1 MSRSTDELID
11 DLSTGLKP
19 SGRLAPPMQRAGV
32 WLCVLLALIAAAAL
46 AFARFGGLVA
56 KMDQPRFA
64 LEVFAT
70 LATGVTGVIAAF
82 HLSLP
87 DRSRRWA
94 LLPLPAALLWL
105 GTSGF
110 GCWRSWATYGPKGLG
125 FGETAVCFVFIV
137 GASLPI
143 GGLLLFALSRAR
155 PLQPGATAAIGG
167 LGAAGLCAFAL
178 EFIHKPQTTVIDL
191 GFHLAAVAL
200 VVAAASAVGRAAMAR
215 A

>member
-1 MSRSTDELID
+1 MSRSTDDLISA
-11 DLSTGLKP
+11 LSTDLKP
-19 SGRLAPPMQRAGV
+19 SGRLAPPMLRAAV
-32 WLCVLLALIAAAAL
+32 WLGVLLALIAATAL
-46 AFARFGGLVA
+46 LFARFTGLVA

-94 LLPLPAALLWL
+94 LLPVPALLLWL
-105 GTSGF
+105 ATSGC
-110 GCWRSWATYGPKGLG
+110 GCWWSWVSLGPRGLG
-125 FGETAVCFVFIV
+125 LGETGQCFLFMV
-137 GASLPI
+137 GASVPI
-143 GGLLLFALSRAR
+143 GGLLLLALSRAR
-155 PLQPGATAAIGG
+155 PLQPAGTAAVGG

-178 EFIHKPQTTVIDL
+178 EFIHSAQTTVIDMAW
-191 GFHLAAVAL
+191 HLAAVAV
-200 VVAAASAVGRAAMAR
+200 VVAAASATGRAAMAR

>member
-1 MSRSTDELID
+1 MTRSTEDLIST
-11 DLSTGLKP
+11 LSTELKP
-19 SGRLAPPMQRAGV
+19 SGRLAPPMLRAV
-32 WLCVLLALIAAAAL
+32 ACLAVVLALIAFTAL
-46 AFARFGGLVA
+46 LFARFTGLVA

-64 LEVFAT
+64 LEVAAT

-105 GTSGF
+105 GASGF
-110 GCWRSWATYGPKGLG
+110 GCWNSWATDGPKGLG
-125 FGETAVCFVFIV
+125 FGETPQCFVFVV
-137 GASLPI
+137 GASIPI
-143 GGLLLFALSRAR
+143 GGLLLLALSRAR
-155 PLQPGATAAIGG
+155 PLQPVSTAAIGG

-178 EFIHKPQTTVIDL
+178 EFIHSEQTTVIDV
-191 GFHLAAVAL
+191 GYHLAAVAL
-200 VVAAASAVGRAAMAR
+200 IMATATALGRAAMRR